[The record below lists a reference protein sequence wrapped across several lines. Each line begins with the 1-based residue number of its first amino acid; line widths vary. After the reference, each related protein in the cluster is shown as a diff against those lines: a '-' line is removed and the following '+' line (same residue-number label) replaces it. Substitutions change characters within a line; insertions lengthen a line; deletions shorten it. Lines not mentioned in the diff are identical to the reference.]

1 MSNTFFNLAFLIF
14 CVIVL
19 GVWLGIPLFIVSLL
33 NIPRNSLEFSDTY
46 YCLVGIM
53 SGVFILFSIL
63 SGIFFDGIL
72 FDEKKKKKEA
82 NDERCTY
89 KI

>member
-46 YCLVGIM
+46 YCLLGII
-53 SGVFILFSIL
+53 SGVFILFSI
-63 SGIFFDGIL
+63 FFGHIDKN
-72 FDEKKKKKEA
+72 KK
-82 NDERCTY
+82 RGG
-89 KI
+89 